1 MWVYILECSDKS
13 YYTGVTN
20 NLERRLSEHNSGIH
34 KGYTSTRLPAKL
46 LFSEEFND
54 PRTAI
59 EREKQIKDW
68 SRSKKEALIKSDY
81 NLLTELSKNIKNKF
95 CHA

>member
-20 NLERRLSEHNSGIH
+20 NLDRRLFEHNSGIH
-34 KGYTSTRLPAKL
+34 KGYTSIRLPVKL

-59 EREKQIKDW
+59 EREKQIKGW

-81 NLLTELSKNIKNKF
+81 NLLVELSKNIKNKLS
-95 CHA
+95 

>member
-20 NLERRLSEHNSGIH
+20 NLERRLFEHNSGIQ
-34 KGYTSTRLPAKL
+34 KGYTSTRLPVRL

-54 PRTAI
+54 PMTAI
-59 EREKQIKDW
+59 EREKQIKGW
-68 SRSKKEALIKSDY
+68 SRSKKEALIKNDY
-81 NLLTELSKNIKNKF
+81 NLLIELSKKY
-95 CHA
+95 